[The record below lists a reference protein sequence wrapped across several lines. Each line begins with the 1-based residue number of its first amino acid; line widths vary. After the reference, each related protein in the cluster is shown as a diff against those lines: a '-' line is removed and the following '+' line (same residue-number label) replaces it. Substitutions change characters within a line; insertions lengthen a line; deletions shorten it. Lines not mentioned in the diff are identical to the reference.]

1 MSEQPVIRGVIF
13 DMDGVLTDS
22 EPLINAAAI
31 AMFKERGLETQ
42 PDDFLPFV
50 GAGEDR
56 YIGGV
61 AEKHRFPLDLPS
73 AKRRT
78 YEIYLQLVP
87 VQLKAFP
94 GAVALVRA
102 CRQAGLRLAV
112 ASSADEVKIVANLR
126 QIGLLPDTWDAV
138 VTGDD
143 VVSKKPAPDIFL
155 SAAAKLGLLP
165 GQCVV
170 VEDAVNGVQA
180 AKAAGMRC
188 VAVSQTFPAT
198 QLQDADLV
206 RLDIAAVSLADL
218 SGATANTAT
227 GVPSPLMGR

>member
-1 MSEQPVIRGVIF
+1 MNEPAGIRGVIF

-31 AMFKERGLETQ
+31 DMFSEMGLPVQ

-61 AEKHRFPLDLPS
+61 AEKYRFPLDLPA

-87 VQLKAFP
+87 VRLKAFP
-94 GAVALVRA
+94 GAPELARA

-112 ASSADEVKIVANLR
+112 ASSADEVKVRPGCDASI
-126 QIGLLPDTWDAV
+126 PDPTTWFCW
-138 VTGDD
+138 TW
-143 VVSKKPAPDIFL
+143 
-155 SAAAKLGLLP
+155 
-165 GQCVV
+165 
-170 VEDAVNGVQA
+170 
-180 AKAAGMRC
+180 RC
-188 VAVSQTFPAT
+188 RARMAWRF
-198 QLQDADLV
+198 
-206 RLDIAAVSLADL
+206 
-218 SGATANTAT
+218 
-227 GVPSPLMGR
+227 